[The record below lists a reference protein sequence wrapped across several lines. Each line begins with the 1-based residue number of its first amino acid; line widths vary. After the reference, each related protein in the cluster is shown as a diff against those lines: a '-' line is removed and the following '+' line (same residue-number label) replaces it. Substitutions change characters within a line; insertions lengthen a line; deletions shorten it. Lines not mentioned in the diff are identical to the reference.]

1 VRVLRLGDGGRDEMN
16 PAEYYRLKT
25 ATITDKEVAL
35 VAACMTDHIGEENAV
50 RIERLAARVAM
61 GERQVRD
68 ILETLVCDYGW
79 PIGAHAGRAGR
90 WIIAS
95 EEERWKVLGDLD
107 SRQKALY
114 TRRNALLTAKV
125 PNTLELNRAAA
136 QTMQT
141 GLF

>member
-1 VRVLRLGDGGRDEMN
+1 MRVLRSDAGRDEMN

-35 VAACMTDHIGEENAV
+35 VAACMTDYIGEENSV
-50 RIERLAARVAM
+50 KLDRLCARVGL

-68 ILETLVCDYGW
+68 ILETLVVSYGW

-90 WIIAS
+90 WIIAN

-125 PNTLELNRAAA
+125 PNALELNRAAA

>member
-1 VRVLRLGDGGRDEMN
+1 MN
-16 PAEYYRLKT
+16 PAEFYRMKS
-25 ATITDKEVAL
+25 AAITDAEVRL
-35 VAACMTDHIGEENAV
+35 VAAVMSDYVGEENAV
-50 RIERLAARVAM
+50 RLERLAARVGL

-68 ILETLVCDYGW
+68 ILETLVVSYGW

-90 WIIAS
+90 WIIAN
-95 EEERWKVLGDLD
+95 EEERWRVLGDLD

-125 PNTLELNRAAA
+125 PNALELNRAAA

>member
-1 VRVLRLGDGGRDEMN
+1 MN
-16 PAEYYRLKT
+16 PADFYRLKS

-35 VAACMTDHIGEENAV
+35 VAAIMSDYIGEQNAV
-50 RIERLAARVAM
+50 KLDRLCARVGM

-68 ILETLVCDYGW
+68 ILETLVCSYGW
-79 PIGAHAGRAGR
+79 PIGAHAGKAGR
-90 WIIAS
+90 WIIAN

-125 PNTLELNRAAA
+125 PNALELNKASALS
-136 QTMQT
+136 MQT

>member
-1 VRVLRLGDGGRDEMN
+1 MRVLRSDAGRDEMN
-16 PAEYYRLKT
+16 PAEYYRMKT

-35 VAACMTDHIGEENAV
+35 VAAIMSDYIGEENSV
-50 RIERLAARVAM
+50 KLDRLCARVGL

-68 ILETLVCDYGW
+68 ILETLVVSYGW
-79 PIGAHAGRAGR
+79 PIGAHAGKAGR
-90 WIIAS
+90 WICTDD
-95 EEERWKVLGDLD
+95 EEKWRVIGDLD
-107 SRQKALY
+107 SRIRALNQ
-114 TRRNALLTAKV
+114 RRQAMLTAKV

>member
-1 VRVLRLGDGGRDEMN
+1 MN
-16 PAEYYRLKT
+16 PAEFYRLKS
-25 ATITDKEVAL
+25 AQITDAEVRL
-35 VAACMTDHIGEENAV
+35 VAAVMSDYVGEENAV
-50 RIERLAARVAM
+50 RLERLSARVGL

-68 ILETLVCDYGW
+68 ILETLVVSYGW

-90 WIIAS
+90 WIIAN

-125 PNTLELNRAAA
+125 PNALELNRAAA
-136 QTMQT
+136 QTMQNN
-141 GLF
+141 LFGGM

>member
-1 VRVLRLGDGGRDEMN
+1 MTPDEF
-16 PAEYYRLKT
+16 YRLKS
-25 ATITDKEVAL
+25 AAITDAEVRL
-35 VAACMTDHIGEENAV
+35 VAAVMSDYVGEENAV
-50 RIERLAARVAM
+50 RLERLAARVGL

-68 ILETLVCDYGW
+68 ILETLVVTYGW
-79 PIGAHAGRAGR
+79 PIGAHAGKAGR
-90 WIIAS
+90 WIIAN
-95 EEERWKVLGDLD
+95 EEERWRVLGDLD

-125 PNTLELNRAAA
+125 PNALELNRAAA

>member
-1 VRVLRLGDGGRDEMN
+1 MRVLRLGDGGRDEMN
-16 PAEYYRLKT
+16 PADFYRLKS
-25 ATITDKEVAL
+25 ATITDAEVRL
-35 VAACMTDHIGEENAV
+35 VAAVMSDYVGEENAV
-50 RIERLAARVAM
+50 RIERLAARVGL

-68 ILETLVCDYGW
+68 ILETLVVTYGW

-90 WIIAS
+90 WIIAN

-125 PNTLELNRAAA
+125 PNALELNKASALS
-136 QTMQT
+136 MQT